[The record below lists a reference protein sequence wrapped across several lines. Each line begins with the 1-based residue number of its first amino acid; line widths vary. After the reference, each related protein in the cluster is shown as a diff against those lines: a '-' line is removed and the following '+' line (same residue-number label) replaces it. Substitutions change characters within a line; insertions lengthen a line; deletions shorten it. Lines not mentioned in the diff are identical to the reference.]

1 MEENRRFSWT
11 DLFIKV
17 ILVVIFVLFTVWLL
31 SLSNKGLSNSLDVLT
46 DNIFA
51 ENIEKMK
58 DVGKE
63 YFTIERLPEKIG
75 EVKTLTLKEMYDK
88 KLILEVKDKNGNACN
103 AKDSYVSIEK
113 MENEYQMKVN
123 LECGKEKDYII
134 VIMGCY
140 NYCDTDICEK
150 KEEVKV
156 VEYEYKKTT
165 GGKWTDYGN
174 WSEWSKVSVTNTD
187 YRQVETKKVNEEY
200 TYNKVVTNTL
210 YKEYDITCP
219 SGYVL
224 NADKTKC
231 VKTVT
236 VTDTQ
241 NPSCTDRTNEG
252 YKLVGRDGFTCTYSR
267 EVETTTSLVAC
278 PNRDGWTVKSN
289 GINCTY
295 EREVSVPYQTTV
307 QVPYQV
313 PYQVAVGK
321 QLVSTCSGCGAQ
333 WQTIYETR
341 YRTEYKTETVTKYR
355 TETETDTVKTTC
367 PTGYEYKNN
376 ECVKNEVINDTKNAI
391 CSVDYKKS
399 GNKCIKETINYSYD
413 NIVKTCSTDYKLTSN
428 GDKCYKNEDTTIEV
442 TDTKEVIYYRYRV
455 RQYVGGNTDYK
466 WSKSNNDKDLLNA
479 GYKLTGRTR

>member
-17 ILVVIFVLFTVWLL
+17 ILIVIFVLFTVWLL

-51 ENIEKMK
+51 QNIEKMK
-58 DVGKE
+58 EVGKE

-75 EVKTLTLKEMYDK
+75 EIETLTLKEMYEK
-88 KLILEVKDKNGNACN
+88 NLILEVKDKNGNACN

-150 KEEVKV
+150 KDDVKE

-200 TYNKVVTNTL
+200 TYNEVITNTL
-210 YKEYDITCP
+210 YEEYDITCP
-219 SGYVL
+219 SGYSL
-224 NADKTKC
+224 NSDKTKC
-231 VKTVT
+231 YKAIT
-236 VTDTQ
+236 VTDYQ
-241 NPSCTDRTNEG
+241 NPTCSDRSNEG
-252 YKLVGRDGFTCTYSR
+252 YKLIDRDGFTCTYSK
-267 EVETTTSLVAC
+267 EVESKTSPVDC
-278 PNRDGWTVKSN
+278 PVKDGWEVTRDGLT
-289 GINCTY
+289 CTY
-295 EREVSVPYQTTV
+295 EREVQVPYQTTV
-307 QVPYQV
+307 DVPYQV
-313 PYQVAVGK
+313 PYRVAVGK

-341 YRTEYKTETVTKYR
+341 YRTEYKKETVTNYR
-355 TETETDTVKTTC
+355 TETETETSKTTC
-367 PTGYEYKNN
+367 PTDYEYINN
-376 ECVKNEVINDTKNAI
+376 ECVKKETVNDTKNAV
-391 CSVDYKKS
+391 CSVDYKQS
-399 GNKCIKETINYSYD
+399 GNKCIKETINYNYD
-413 NIVKTCSTDYKLTSN
+413 NIVKSCPVDYKLTSN
-428 GDKCYKNEDTTIEV
+428 GDKCYKNENTTIEV
-442 TDTKEVIYYRYRV
+442 TDTREVTYYRYRV

>member
-17 ILVVIFVLFTVWLL
+17 ILIVIFVLFTVWLL

-51 ENIEKMK
+51 QNIEKMK
-58 DVGKE
+58 EVGKE

-75 EVKTLTLKEMYDK
+75 EIETLTLKEMYDK

-103 AKDSYVSIEK
+103 ANDSYVSIEK

-150 KEEVKV
+150 KEEVKE

-210 YKEYDITCP
+210 YEEYDITCP
-219 SGYVL
+219 SEFVL

-231 VKTVT
+231 V
-236 VTDTQ
+236 
-241 NPSCTDRTNEG
+241 
-252 YKLVGRDGFTCTYSR
+252 
-267 EVETTTSLVAC
+267 
-278 PNRDGWTVKSN
+278 
-289 GINCTY
+289 
-295 EREVSVPYQTTV
+295 
-307 QVPYQV
+307 
-313 PYQVAVGK
+313 
-321 QLVSTCSGCGAQ
+321 
-333 WQTIYETR
+333 
-341 YRTEYKTETVTKYR
+341 
-355 TETETDTVKTTC
+355 
-367 PTGYEYKNN
+367 
-376 ECVKNEVINDTKNAI
+376 
-391 CSVDYKKS
+391 
-399 GNKCIKETINYSYD
+399 
-413 NIVKTCSTDYKLTSN
+413 
-428 GDKCYKNEDTTIEV
+428 
-442 TDTKEVIYYRYRV
+442 
-455 RQYVGGNTDYK
+455 
-466 WSKSNNDKDLLNA
+466 
-479 GYKLTGRTR
+479 